1 VLRTRYIWGDPL
13 RGSGNIEPDRYQLPP
28 RAGRVLR
35 CSTGG
40 RADAAL
46 RRATGLDIGQI
57 NFILHA
63 INCILRV
70 DICIHK
76 PHNLVMEAQSSG
88 PLNQGNKIM
97 NTRDQLA
104 IVEAKIKKLQAQQK
118 ALRAEAIEGGF
129 AHYVQTIRNTA
140 PSLTWW
146 KEQHPKTWQRY
157 AKETKVNTFA
167 WKD

>member
-1 VLRTRYIWGDPL
+1 MLRTRYIWGHPL
-13 RGSGNIEPDRYQLPP
+13 RGSGNIEPDPAQLPP
-28 RAGRVLR
+28 RAGRMLR
-35 CSTGG
+35 CGTGG

-46 RRATGLDIGQI
+46 RRAAGQNIGQI

-63 INCILRV
+63 INCVLRV
-70 DICIHK
+70 DICVQK
-76 PHNLVMEAQSSG
+76 PHNLVMEAQSSD

-129 AHYVQTIRNTA
+129 AYYVQTIRNTA